1 MRIRFIGCIALVLLV
16 CSSCFE
22 KGDCI
27 INNTNL
33 VKINFLNTVGKTPY
47 PITFSSI
54 EVTGTSLLLYNNNV
68 AVSSIQLPVDPNK
81 TEATFIL
88 KYASNL
94 NDTLIITY
102 RNQTTIP
109 SSECGAFVYQDQ
121 VSIVKNPFE
130 ATIIKNVN
138 TQLLKNAT
146 VNFEIYF

>member
-1 MRIRFIGCIALVLLV
+1 MALVVLI
-16 CSSCFE
+16 CGSCFE

-33 VKINFLNTVGKTPY
+33 VKINFLNTIGKTPH
-47 PITFSSI
+47 PITFSYI
-54 EVTGTSLLLYNNNV
+54 EVVGTSILLYNDK
-68 AVSSIQLPVDPNK
+68 AVSSIELPVDPNK

-88 KYASNL
+88 KYESGTVE
-94 NDTLIITY
+94 TLVVAY

-109 SSECGAFVYQDQ
+109 SSDCGAFVYQDQ
-121 VSIVKNPFE
+121 VSIIKNPFK
-130 ATIIKNVN
+130 ATSIKNVN